1 MQQEVEEKS
10 IRLAVRTTE
19 ISARGMLRILMAIK
33 HHIDEK
39 RAQAHIPQ
47 EPRRGRQSVKELIGQ
62 GQGVTRVDL
71 DQDGIRD
78 FHKIA
83 KKFGV
88 DYAIIKD
95 KGVEPPVYN
104 VFFKARDEDAI
115 NKVISA
121 YTTKYLHRQHVKASV
136 IDKLNKAKEVA
147 KELGKKVVERHK
159 EAVR

>member
-10 IRLAVRTTE
+10 IQLAVRASE
-19 ISARGMLRILMAIK
+19 ISGRGMLRILMAIK
-33 HHIDEK
+33 HHLDAK
-39 RAQAHIPQ
+39 RARSHLP
-47 EPRRGRQSVKELIGQ
+47 EESKHGRQSVKELIGQ

-71 DQDGIRD
+71 DKEGIRD

-95 KGVEPPVYN
+95 KSVVPPVYN
-104 VFFKARDEDAI
+104 VFFKAKDEDAI

-121 YTTKYLHRQHVKASV
+121 YTAKYLHKQHVKASV

-147 KELGKKVVERHK
+147 KELGKKVVEKYK